1 MGIFNW
7 ETSFFGKQKQQEG
20 DAVCLLVS
28 NPSDWSLSP
37 KKKKHII
44 VTPTPATS
52 TTKEDKEK
60 EEQER
65 SEKKKRV
72 TQEKEEG
79 LNPSHRSPK
88 KKKRRAERLEEMEV
102 TEAVRM
108 KEAERRFSTRLGG
121 PTTSVVYYRDHNPLK
136 STYVDHRLVGFCNKA
151 LEKYNNHNNHN
162 CLYEYVRLL
171 KAEKTSVSYNL
182 NYEIIFDAS
191 LPHED
196 GFRVETFEASIKTG
210 LRVQK
215 GVEGYGEVVS
225 KVDKYIGS
233 KYGPWIMCSKRG

>member
-1 MGIFNW
+1 MGIFNR

-37 KKKKHII
+37 KKKKHVI
-44 VTPTPATS
+44 VTPTPAT

-65 SEKKKRV
+65 SEKKKHV

-88 KKKRRAERLEEMEV
+88 KKKRRAETME
-102 TEAVRM
+102 
-108 KEAERRFSTRLGG
+108 EAERRFSTSIGG
-121 PTTSVVYYRDHNPLK
+121 PTTSVVYPLK
-136 STYVDHRLVGFCNKA
+136 STNVDHRLVAFCNKA
-151 LEKYNNHNNHN
+151 LEKYNNYNNHN

-171 KAEKTSVSYNL
+171 KAKKTRVSYQSD
-182 NYEIIFDAS
+182 YEIIFDAS

-210 LRVQK
+210 LYVQK

-225 KVDKYIGS
+225 RVGKYTGS
-233 KYGPWIMCSKRG
+233 KYGPQHFW